1 MKRVIASIVLLLNF
15 IKEMAVSGWV
25 TAGIILG
32 GHRGL
37 HPGLVRMPYG
47 DLDER
52 AATLLAALITLTPGT
67 TTIDIDLQRREFLL
81 HLLDAR
87 HPEATFTAI
96 RRNFLVPIHTLFGKT
111 S

>member
-1 MKRVIASIVLLLNF
+1 MRRVIASIVLLLNF
-15 IKEMAVSGWV
+15 IKEVTVSGWM
-25 TAGIILG
+25 TAGIILAG
-32 GHRGL
+32 QRGL

-47 DLDER
+47 DLDAR

-87 HPEATFTAI
+87 QAEATLTGI
-96 RRNFLVPIHTLFGKT
+96 RRNFLVPIHTLFGRA